1 VILAGQVGISGHI
14 TVGDGARVGAMSGVF
29 GDLAGGAEYLGY
41 PARPL
46 ARALR
51 GMGAPR
57 RLNRL
62 MKRVAELEARIA
74 RMEEDA

>member
-1 VILAGQVGISGHI
+1 
-14 TVGDGARVGAMSGVF
+14 MSGVF

-57 RLNRL
+57 RLTRL